1 MSTRSALL
9 FTVMALLVLAAFG
22 FSSSAMAIEP
32 DQYEDDDS
40 PALARVITMN
50 SGKEPQR
57 HNFHDAADAD
67 WVKFYGVT
75 KRPAIAYKIELKN
88 IGVNAQAG
96 IELYDSDGTTLL
108 LENKDEGETLVLT
121 FDCRKQGV
129 YYIKIAN
136 HSPELFGEG
145 TEYELSI
152 SFPTGPIAGTGVI
165 SGMITD
171 VATGAVIDG
180 ALIKTSGS
188 ISDISSKGFYL
199 MLHPAGFF
207 TVSVTATG
215 YPTRVVSC
223 TVTSGENLTQD
234 FALGIGGS
242 DNGSICLAESL
253 YGEHAAATR
262 LLRSY
267 RDRVLAKTIA
277 GRAVIGI
284 YNAISRR
291 LTPVMTDSPRL
302 REALRESLDSLL
314 PLIQRQLE

>member
-1 MSTRSALL
+1 MNKPITTLCCACAALVFAVIL
-9 FTVMALLVLAAFG
+9 SCPAAF
-22 FSSSAMAIEP
+22 AAEP

-50 SGKEPQR
+50 SDKDPQR
-57 HNFHDAADAD
+57 HNFHDFGDAD

-88 IGVNAQAG
+88 IGANAQAG
-96 IELYDSDGTTLL
+96 IELYDSDGKTLL
-108 LENKDEGETLVLT
+108 LSNNDEGEDIVLT

-171 VATGAVIDG
+171 ADTGVVIDE

-188 ISDISSKGFYL
+188 ISDISSNGFYL

-215 YPTRVVSC
+215 YPTKVVSC
-223 TVTSGENLTQD
+223 TVTSGEALTQD

-242 DNGSICLAESL
+242 DNVSSCLAESL
-253 YGEHAAATR
+253 YGKHAETSR

-267 RDRVLAKTIA
+267 RDRVLAKTVA
-277 GRAVIGI
+277 GRAVIDI
-284 YNAISRR
+284 YNALSPRIAPQVES
-291 LTPVMTDSPRL
+291 SPRL
-302 REALRESLDSLL
+302 RGALRESLDSLL
-314 PLIQRQLE
+314 PFIQRQLE

>member
-1 MSTRSALL
+1 MNKLITALFYACVALVFAVIIPCSTA
-9 FTVMALLVLAAFG
+9 FAA
-22 FSSSAMAIEP
+22 EP

-50 SGKEPQR
+50 SVKDPQR
-57 HNFHDAADAD
+57 HNFHDAGDAD
-67 WVKFYGVT
+67 WVKFYGIT

-88 IGVNAQAG
+88 IGANAQAG
-96 IELYDSDGTTLL
+96 IELYDSDGKTLL
-108 LENKDEGETLVLT
+108 LSNNDEGEDIVLT

-136 HSPELFGEG
+136 HSPDLFGEG

-171 VATGAVIDG
+171 AATGAVIDG

-188 ISDISSKGFYL
+188 VSDISTDGFYL

-223 TVTSGENLTQD
+223 TVTSGETLTQD
-234 FALGIGGS
+234 IALGAAVS

-253 YGEHAAATR
+253 YGEQAAATR

-267 RDRVLAKTIA
+267 RDRVLAKTVA
-277 GRAVIGI
+277 GRAVIDI
-284 YNAISRR
+284 YNALSPR
-291 LTPVMTDSPRL
+291 LTPPVMRNPRL
-302 REALRESLDSLL
+302 REALRESLDGLL
-314 PLIQRQLE
+314 PFIQRQLE